1 MASKAPIA
9 RFLQGN
15 SGDIKSHPI
24 NSGNII
30 LSKDDTQAAADVYE
44 LSSLLTTINTL
55 KQNRAEALRKL
66 EFVQKNKARRLSRDS
81 ILNKG

>member
-30 LSKDDTQAAADVYE
+30 LSKDSLELYIDVSE
-44 LSSLLTTINTL
+44 L
-55 KQNRAEALRKL
+55 A
-66 EFVQKNKARRLSRDS
+66 
-81 ILNKG
+81 